1 MALTH
6 FILERFEIMSATIY
20 KLDKDTLLEISS
32 QKLVLEDIQS
42 FSIQHIHDNS
52 VSDETTLSFTINVAK
67 GYVPQIEEEFVIVIR
82 ERVDATSR
90 GVHDIA
96 ITNSGEDIGKPNYN
110 QQVPYRPWELP
121 QGFKE
126 LKA

>member
-1 MALTH
+1 
-6 FILERFEIMSATIY
+6 MSATIY

-32 QKLVLEDIQS
+32 LELVLEDIQS

-52 VSDETTLSFTINVAK
+52 ISDSTTMPFTINVAK

-82 ERVDATSR
+82 ERVDATSI
-90 GVHDIA
+90 GAHDIT

-110 QQVPYRPWELP
+110 PKVPYRPLELP
-121 QGFKE
+121 QGFTE
-126 LKA
+126 LKG